1 MHLTAVRTL
10 YLAVPDIAAAASAYE
25 RLGLNVLARH
35 DARVIPIGG
44 PTNLVEIR
52 LVADATRTGL
62 FAIGMECP
70 DLSGLLAVCDRQRIA
85 YSRLLDE
92 DGPSARLHLQDSGGA
107 DVVLRAPSSH
117 VPQRHAFPLLRLDHL
132 ASITPDLAGPS
143 HVWTDL
149 LGVPVVG
156 EVHVADPLM
165 TVRQFGI
172 GDAIL
177 ELLGDPTDDG
187 PLRKRPF
194 GLLGMA
200 SWEVADID
208 AAVLQ
213 ARAAGFTVSD
223 SAIGA
228 LPGTRIATIPA
239 DELAG
244 LRMQLLQYT
253 LDRAA

>member
-1 MHLTAVRTL
+1 MHLTAIRTL
-10 YLAVPDIAAAASAYE
+10 YLAVPDLAAASAYE

-35 DARVIPIGG
+35 DHLVIAVGG

-52 LVADATRTGL
+52 LVADTTRAGL
-62 FAIGMECP
+62 FAIGLECA
-70 DLSGLLAVCDRQRIA
+70 DLSGLLAVCDRHRIA
-85 YSRLLDE
+85 YSRSIDE
-92 DGPSARLHLQDSGGA
+92 DGPSARLHLHDSGGA
-107 DVVLRAPSSH
+107 DLILRASSPH

-132 ASITPDLAGPS
+132 AAIAPDLAGPS

-194 GLLGMA
+194 GLLSMA
-200 SWEVADID
+200 SWEVADLD

-213 ARAAGFTVSD
+213 ARGAGFAVSD
-223 SAIGA
+223 PAVGA

-253 LDRAA
+253 LDKAA